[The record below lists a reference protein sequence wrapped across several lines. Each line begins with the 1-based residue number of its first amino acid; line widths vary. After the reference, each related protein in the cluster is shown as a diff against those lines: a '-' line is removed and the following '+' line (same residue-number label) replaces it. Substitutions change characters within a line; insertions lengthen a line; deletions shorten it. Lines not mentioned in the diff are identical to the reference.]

1 MKNAKRVF
9 STMKLMKTGLR
20 SKINDVF
27 LADNLFVYIEKEIT
41 INFTI
46 YIIMDEFRSIK
57 NHRR

>member
-1 MKNAKRVF
+1 
-9 STMKLMKTGLR
+9 MKTGLR
-20 SKINDVF
+20 SKINNVF